1 VSPVLAARGHGTA
14 YDKSRCALR
23 YTGMRIA
30 EGEMLKCALC
40 GRRLEPTAAWK
51 GRGEHYYCNGFC
63 AEAEQMEWPPLAA
76 SEPPA
81 VEGRRR
87 A

>member
-1 VSPVLAARGHGTA
+1 VSPILAARGHGTA

-23 YTGMRIA
+23 HTGMRIA